1 MGNSSSSSSSS
12 APKHACQVVIVG
24 GGYGGIQLAVQL
36 DSYCKVILV
45 DPKDAFHYNVGAL
58 RAIVEPAFIK
68 KTLIPYEETLKHGSF
83 VKDRVVSCNISR
95 KTVTLA
101 SGEEISYDFLVFA
114 CGSSVPFPGKRNSGH
129 VRLCALGSLQLGSD
143 LPEHK
148 ITLKFW
154 HRLNEVD

>member
-1 MGNSSSSSSSS
+1 M
-12 APKHACQVVIVG
+12 
-24 GGYGGIQLAVQL
+24 
-36 DSYCKVILV
+36 
-45 DPKDAFHYNVGAL
+45 
-58 RAIVEPAFIK
+58 
-68 KTLIPYEETLKHGSF
+68 
-83 VKDRVVSCNISR
+83 KDRVVSCNISR

-154 HRLNEVD
+154 HRLNEVDWFFKGINCVGYVHDCTGQVTATENEMCLESREKSGNN